1 MNAKRILYIRVSL
14 MVLGFKSPNS
24 SDSLGSKSLGTANAA
39 KLTEKMESIFGDI
52 KDPRVKRKRVHLLT
66 DIIIIAILSV
76 IAGAKGWEDMQ
87 NYGLSKY
94 EWLSE
99 FLKLPEGIP
108 CPDTFRRVFERINP
122 KVFEQC
128 FRRWVESIV
137 ETTGAQVIPIDGK
150 TLRGSY
156 DRTLEKTALHL
167 VSAWSSQHRL
177 VLGQVKVADKSNEI
191 TAIPALLELL
201 DIAGSII
208 TIDAMGTQTAIAS
221 QIFNAKADYILALK
235 GNHPTLHTQVKEWF
249 EQHLQS
255 GFEGITHSYDE
266 RIEKGHHRTE
276 RRQIWC
282 VPVSELP
289 SLHNQSDWV
298 GLKCVVM
305 VVRVRHLWNKTTREV
320 QFYITSL
327 GCDARKLGQAIRL
340 HWSVENGLHWTLDV
354 TFDEDACRVRSGHA
368 PQNLSLLR
376 RIALNALNLEQSL
389 KRSTRQKSNRAAM
402 DNNYMLTILA
412 ACLSNHDTSKAS
424 CQ

>member
-1 MNAKRILYIRVSL
+1 MNAKRLLYIGVSL
-14 MVLGFKSPNS
+14 MVSGFKSPNN
-24 SDSLGSKSLGTANAA
+24 SLVKSPKALSIGNATA
-39 KLTEKMESIFGDI
+39 LTEKMESIFSDI
-52 KDPRVKRKRVHLLT
+52 KDPRVKRKRVHLFT
-66 DIIIIAILSV
+66 DILIIAILSV

-94 EWLSE
+94 DWLSE

-156 DRTLEKTALHL
+156 DRVLEKTALHL

-201 DIAGSII
+201 DIAGCTI

-221 QIFNAKADYILALK
+221 QIFNAKADYVLALK
-235 GNHPTLHTQVKEWF
+235 ANHPTLHGQVKGWF
-249 EQHLQS
+249 EQQLLQ
-255 GFEGITHSYDE
+255 GFEGIIHSFDE
-266 RIEKGHHRTE
+266 QVERGHHRTE
-276 RRQIWC
+276 KRQIWC
-282 VPVSELP
+282 VPVSQLP
-289 SLHNQSDWV
+289 SLHNHLDWA

-320 QFYITSL
+320 QFYLTSL
-327 GCDARKLGQAIRL
+327 DCDACKLGQAIRL

-354 TFDEDACRVRSGHA
+354 TFNEDACRVRTGHA

-376 RIALNALNLEQSL
+376 RIALNALNLEQSF

-412 ACLSNHDTSKAS
+412 ACLSNHDTSKAC